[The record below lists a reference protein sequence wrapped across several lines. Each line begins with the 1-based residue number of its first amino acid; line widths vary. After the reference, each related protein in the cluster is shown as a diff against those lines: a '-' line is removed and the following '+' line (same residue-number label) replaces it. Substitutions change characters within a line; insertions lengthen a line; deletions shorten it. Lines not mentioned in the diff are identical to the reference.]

1 MSYRNFEFIYDLLN
15 ASALGIFQ
23 VLKDSSKRFQT
34 ELESKIV
41 DDDGWENVQVEIF
54 MFLILEIDYEMYG
67 FQQKNEIRKALL
79 SYLIDRIIN
88 DLRLDS
94 VNNSFK
100 KVLHSDRPIINKLE
114 LIPVK
119 IDFETILYQRM
130 SEYGHVFEEYSKN
143 KDVKILT
150 RPFLQN
156 IMWTIHEK
164 AILDWEEFEYKP
176 LFLDIVENLS
186 IETAYLR
193 YGYKFQISLYIFIKN
208 VVEDN
213 DDFTELN
220 NDEMEEREESTL
232 VELKKIITE

>member
-1 MSYRNFEFIYDLLN
+1 
-15 ASALGIFQ
+15 
-23 VLKDSSKRFQT
+23 
-34 ELESKIV
+34 
-41 DDDGWENVQVEIF
+41 